1 LVALSAFKTV
11 FFCQFVALGSLY
23 RQILAQKKKKKR
35 GERKGCF
42 HSVLAK
48 ETDTK
53 MASTVALQVQIT
65 GNTTGFPDLF
75 LHLTPL
81 ALRVG
86 SLTGGFFSK

>member
-1 LVALSAFKTV
+1 M
-11 FFCQFVALGSLY
+11 
-23 RQILAQKKKKKR
+23 KK

-42 HSVLAK
+42 PSVLAR

-86 SLTGGFFSK
+86 SLAGGFFPK